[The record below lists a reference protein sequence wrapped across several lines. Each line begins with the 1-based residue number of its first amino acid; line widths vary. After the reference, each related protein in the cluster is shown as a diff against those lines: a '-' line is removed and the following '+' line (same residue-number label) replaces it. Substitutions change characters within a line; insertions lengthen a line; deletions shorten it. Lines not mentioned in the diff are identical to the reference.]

1 MHGIFFNQFFNKNK
15 KCRMMA
21 YQETCILPEYMEEF
35 IKYLQKLF
43 FWKEDDLKS
52 FPILQKNKQ
61 FCIVDLDELEG
72 GIKNEYNN
80 S

>member
-21 YQETCILPEYMEEF
+21 YQETCILPEYMGDF
-35 IKYLQKLF
+35 IKYCQKLF
-43 FWKEDDLKS
+43 MGNEDDIKS
-52 FPILQKNKQ
+52 FPNIKPY
-61 FCIVDLDELEG
+61 IVDLDELEESE
-72 GIKNEYNN
+72 KNGHWNKP